1 LSKEKGGADGGN
13 TFGLHLSMQG
23 TDLYDSFRIAV
34 PLRHADASLI
44 DLIELVFPEDV
55 QAFNDNY
62 VGLDVKA
69 NPDLPDIYLAL
80 WEIVGIWRS
89 GECALHFF
97 SASGS
102 EIEPSQSVK
111 SYFNA
116 EDSSLTLVM
125 EQSFDVLTH
134 FEERG
139 GDRGELLHWLQGMTL
154 LYFVDKHGFHL
165 RSDSGDEADAVAL
178 SIATDLKSRGI
189 LSFTEPT
196 GAFEITEEG
205 RRTLGGMIA
214 ETESYIDQFDLFK
227 DVTYDTDA
235 DLVEFDTGFGED
247 FRVQVYDAEG
257 LDIYR
262 TVFLLRMYDGTLDQ
276 YSGTW
281 TGQIGSDDFFNEI
294 LQPVLDRDHVD
305 DESIDWIVD
314 NGFAHN
320 DELLEADREK
330 QSQQEIIRRV
340 RSEQAL

>member
-1 LSKEKGGADGGN
+1 LSKEKGGADGGD
-13 TFGLHLSMQG
+13 TFELHLSMQG

-34 PLRHADASLI
+34 PSRHADATLI

-62 VGLDVKA
+62 AGLDVKS

-97 SASGS
+97 GTSGS

-111 SYFNA
+111 SYFDS
-116 EDSSLTLVM
+116 EDSSLVLVM

-139 GDRGELLHWLQGMTL
+139 GNRDELLHWLQGMTL
-154 LYFVDKHGFHL
+154 LYFVDKHGFQL
-165 RSDSGDEADAVAL
+165 RSDRGDEADAEVL
-178 SIATDLKSRGI
+178 SIASDLQSRGI
-189 LSFTEPT
+189 LSLPEPT

-205 RRTLGGMIA
+205 RRTLGDMIA

-227 DVTYDTDA
+227 DVTYDADA

-247 FRVQVYDAEG
+247 FRVQVYDAER

-262 TVFLLRMYDGTLDQ
+262 TVFLLRMYDGTLDE

-281 TGQIGSDDFFNEI
+281 TEQIGSEDFFNEI

-305 DESIDWIVD
+305 DESIDWIID
-314 NGFAHN
+314 SGFAHN
-320 DELLEADREK
+320 EEFLEANRER

-340 RSEQAL
+340 RSD

>member
-1 LSKEKGGADGGN
+1 MSKEKGGADGGD
-13 TFGLHLSMQG
+13 TFELHLSMQG

-34 PLRHADASLI
+34 PSRHADATLI

-62 VGLDVKA
+62 AGLDVKS

-97 SASGS
+97 GTSGS

-111 SYFNA
+111 SYFDS
-116 EDSSLTLVM
+116 EDSSLVLVM

-139 GDRGELLHWLQGMTL
+139 GNRDELLHWLQGMTL
-154 LYFVDKHGFHL
+154 LYFVDKHGFQL
-165 RSDSGDEADAVAL
+165 RSDRGDEADAEVL
-178 SIATDLKSRGI
+178 SIASDLQSRGI
-189 LSFTEPT
+189 LSLPEPT

-205 RRTLGGMIA
+205 RRTLGDMIA

-227 DVTYDTDA
+227 DVTYDADA

-247 FRVQVYDAEG
+247 FRVQVYDAER

-262 TVFLLRMYDGTLDQ
+262 TVFLLRMYDGTLDE

-281 TGQIGSDDFFNEI
+281 TEQIGSEDFFNEI
-294 LQPVLDRDHVD
+294 LQPVLDRDYVD
-305 DESIDWIVD
+305 DGSIDWIID
-314 NGFAHN
+314 SGFAHN
-320 DELLEADREK
+320 EELLEANRER

-340 RSEQAL
+340 RSD

>member
-1 LSKEKGGADGGN
+1 LSKEKGGADGGD
-13 TFGLHLSMQG
+13 TFELHLSMQG

-34 PLRHADASLI
+34 PSRHADATLI

-62 VGLDVKA
+62 AGLDVKS

-80 WEIVGIWRS
+80 WEILGIWRS

-97 SASGS
+97 GTSGS

-111 SYFNA
+111 SYFGS
-116 EDSSLTLVM
+116 EDSSLVLVM

-139 GDRGELLHWLQGMTL
+139 GNRDELLHWLQGMTL
-154 LYFVDKHGFHL
+154 LYFVDKHGFQL
-165 RSDSGDEADAVAL
+165 RSDRGDEADAEVL
-178 SIATDLKSRGI
+178 SIASDLQSRGI
-189 LSFTEPT
+189 LSLPEPT

-205 RRTLGGMIA
+205 RRTLGDMIA

-227 DVTYDTDA
+227 DVTYDADA

-247 FRVQVYDAEG
+247 FRVQVYDAER

-262 TVFLLRMYDGTLDQ
+262 TVFLLRMYDGTLDE

-281 TGQIGSDDFFNEI
+281 TEQIGSEDFFNEI

-305 DESIDWIVD
+305 DESIDWIID
-314 NGFAHN
+314 SGFAHN
-320 DELLEADREK
+320 EELLEANRER

-340 RSEQAL
+340 RSD

>member
-1 LSKEKGGADGGN
+1 LSKEKDGADGDD
-13 TFGLHLSMQG
+13 TFELRLTLRG
-23 TDLYDSFRIAV
+23 TDLYDSFRITV
-34 PLRHADASLI
+34 PSRHADARLI

-62 VGLDVKA
+62 AGLDVKA
-69 NPDLPDIYLAL
+69 NPDLSDIYLAL
-80 WEIVGIWRS
+80 WEIVGLWRS

-97 SASGS
+97 SSRGS

-111 SYFNA
+111 SHF
-116 EDSSLTLVM
+116 DSENPSLVLVM

-139 GDRGELLHWLQGMTL
+139 GDRDELLQWLQGMTL
-154 LYFVDKHGFHL
+154 LYFVDKHGFQL
-165 RSDSGDEADAVAL
+165 RSDGGNEADTVVL
-178 SIATDLKSRGI
+178 PIATDLQSRSI
-189 LSFTEPT
+189 LSLPEPT

-205 RRTLGGMIA
+205 RRTLGDMIA

-247 FRVQVYDAEG
+247 FRVQVYDVEG

-262 TVFLLRMYDGTLDQ
+262 TVFLLRMYDGTLDE
-276 YSGTW
+276 YSDTW
-281 TGQIGSDDFFNEI
+281 TERIGGDDFFNEI

-305 DESIDWIVD
+305 DESIDWIID

-320 DELLEADREK
+320 EELLEANRER

-340 RSEQAL
+340 RSE